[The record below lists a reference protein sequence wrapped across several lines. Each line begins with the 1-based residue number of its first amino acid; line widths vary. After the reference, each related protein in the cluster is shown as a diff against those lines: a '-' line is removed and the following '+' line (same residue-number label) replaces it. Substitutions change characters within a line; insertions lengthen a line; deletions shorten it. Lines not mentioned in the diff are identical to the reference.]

1 MKRMI
6 CFVLILVFLA
16 GCGRQAE
23 TVHTSVPV
31 QTTSAPAQTV
41 VETLAPTVETP
52 AAALDTTVPTTAP
65 EPENR
70 DFVRVTDWLPTVREE
85 LAYATEHNFTGQRI
99 YDFTEGFLRYGTV
112 KKLAPVCE
120 ELAEYGLG
128 LILWDGFRPLEAQE
142 KLWEACPD
150 PNYVSPPGTGNRSH
164 CRGNTVDISL
174 YDLQTGEEIPMPT
187 GFDDFSLLADRDYSD
202 CAPEAAENARLLETV
217 MEKYGFKPYF
227 KEWWHF
233 SDSVDYPIEEVFSP
247 EPQ

>member
-6 CFVLILVFLA
+6 CFVLILVSLT

-23 TVHTSVPV
+23 TVHTSAPV

-41 VETLAPTVETP
+41 VETPASTVETP
-52 AAALDTTVPTTAP
+52 AATLETTVPTTAP
-65 EPENR
+65 EPEDG
-70 DFVRVTDWLPTVREE
+70 DFVRVTVWLPTVREE

-112 KKLAPVCE
+112 KKLALVCE
-120 ELAEYGLG
+120 ELETRGLG
-128 LILWDGFRPLEAQE
+128 LILWDGFRPLTAQG

-150 PNYVSPPGTGNRSH
+150 PNYVSPPGTGTRSH

-202 CAPEAAENARLLETV
+202 CAPEAAENARLLESI
-217 MEKYGFKPYF
+217 MEKHGFKPYF

-233 SDSVDYPIEEVFSP
+233 SDTVDYPIEETFSP
-247 EPQ
+247 